1 MDYNGP
7 IWVHGCH
14 PRKER
19 QRFIWISPAFPPSA
33 LVQHCSTSVN
43 IAFLWYVC
51 TMCFAVLFDF
61 CAVLCF
67 AVQCVV
73 HTVKWTP
80 CSVIN
85 YITYKCT
92 NCRAKCTLLC
102 YVVLCPVLIGS
113 DAPLPHLPSLDSKES
128 ALPKWG
134 SFSPLQLSPPTTIV
148 IVFEI
153 QFSQSWAEKLAAS
166 QLDANA
172 VTSFWAQWEFHLDMI
187 WPSSEVS
194 SESSTP
200 VMSS

>member
-19 QRFIWISPAFPPSA
+19 QRFIRIFPMPSHPLLSSNTA
-33 LVQHCSTSVN
+33 VQVYTLLFCACVYFSWWSEHHV
-43 IAFLWYVC
+43 LWY
-51 TMCFAVLFDF
+51 T
-61 CAVLCF
+61 
-67 AVQCVV
+67 VQL
-73 HTVKWTP
+73 
-80 CSVIN
+80 
-85 YITYKCT
+85 YKCT
-92 NCRAKCTLLC
+92 YCHAQIVLCCALCSVHHGLAWSDQMLLC
-102 YVVLCPVLIGS
+102 HTCLLWTPRKVW
-113 DAPLPHLPSLDSKES
+113 
-128 ALPKWG
+128 PKWG

-153 QFSQSWAEKLAAS
+153 WFSQSLADKLAAS

-172 VTSFWAQWEFHLDMI
+172 VTSFWAECEFHLDIM

>member
-1 MDYNGP
+1 MVQSECMGVIQERSVSVSFGSPLPSHPLLSYNTA
-7 IWVHGCH
+7 V
-14 PRKER
+14 
-19 QRFIWISPAFPPSA
+19 
-33 LVQHCSTSVN
+33 HCSTSLHNTHCFSV
-43 IAFLWYVC
+43 LYVHR
-51 TMCFAVLFDF
+51 VLS
-61 CAVLCF
+61 CAVPLLC
-67 AVQCVV
+67 
-73 HTVKWTP
+73 
-80 CSVIN
+80 CSVLLH
-85 YITYKCT
+85 TLYKCT
-92 NCRAKCTLLC
+92 NCHALCTLLC
-102 YVVLCPVLIGS
+102 SALCSPCVWLVGS
-113 DAPLPHLPSLDSKES
+113 DAPLPHLPSLDTKES

-172 VTSFWAQWEFHLDMI
+172 VTSFWAQCEFHLDMI